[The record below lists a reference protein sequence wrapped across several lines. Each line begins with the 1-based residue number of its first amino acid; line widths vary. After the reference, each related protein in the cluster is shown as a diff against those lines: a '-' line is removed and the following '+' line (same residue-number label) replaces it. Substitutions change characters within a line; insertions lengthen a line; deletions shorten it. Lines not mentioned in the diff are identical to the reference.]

1 MVYMCRSEDGLGSPY
16 SSSVMGSKD
25 HIQVVRL
32 AWHMF
37 LPFEPS
43 LRHVVICI
51 LEKFCR
57 MRKTTP
63 CLCFPVSILLT
74 GMSSELRQCHGLS
87 AETPPVLL
95 CSLLALGW
103 FLLFVCCWRHASVVQ
118 GSRCTSTGPV
128 STP

>member
-32 AWHMF
+32 AWHML